1 VGRPILAADGFLAVP
16 EHDCQSQIEKI
27 NISSNKS
34 ATYAQAHS
42 HPNPG
47 FAGAHATVCRVNAR
61 SIRRAAERQTRK
73 AEGAQ
78 PRVAAN
84 PQTNSSDLSTGRAL
98 SEAQLAANRANAQLS
113 TGPRTETGKRL
124 SSVNAVKT
132 GLTGRTVLLPC
143 DDASLYLQHV
153 HRFVHDYKPKGA
165 RECELVQSLADTQW
179 RLNRIPGLEMALF
192 ARGRVKFA
200 EQFTEYDDQTASA
213 LIDAETLVVY
223 QRELRNL
230 HLQENRLRRQYEKDL
245 AELKQ
250 LQLQHM
256 FEPPSDAPAPAV
268 PASNGF
274 EFLKKV
280 EELGKRIDKLTPEE
294 MEAEID
300 ALETCFTNQNKVA

>member
-1 VGRPILAADGFLAVP
+1 VSKSRINFNLKFVRDS
-16 EHDCQSQIEKI
+16 QSQIAKI
-27 NISSNKS
+27 NISSIKS
-34 ATYAQAHS
+34 TTCAQIHS

-47 FAGAHATVCRVNAR
+47 FAGTHVIPCPVKPR
-61 SIRRAAERQTRK
+61 SIRRAA
-73 AEGAQ
+73 
-78 PRVAAN
+78 
-84 PQTNSSDLSTGRAL
+84 PQTSSPDLSTAHSV

-132 GLTGRTVLLPC
+132 GLTGRTVLLSS
-143 DDASLYLQHV
+143 DDAALYQQHV
-153 HRFVHDYKPKGA
+153 QRFVHDYKPDGA

-200 EQFTEYDDQTASA
+200 EQFAEYDDQTAIA
-213 LIDAETLVVY
+213 LIDAETLVVC

-230 HLQENRLRRQYEKDL
+230 HLQENRLRRQYERDL

-256 FEPPSDAPAPAV
+256 FDHPSGKPAPAV
-268 PASNGF
+268 PATNGF
-274 EFLKKV
+274 DFLKKV
-280 EELGKRIDKLTPEE
+280 EELGKEDQQTDSEE
-294 MEAEID
+294 R
-300 ALETCFTNQNKVA
+300 TSRPGGSQ

>member
-1 VGRPILAADGFLAVP
+1 MGVGQYPCVARLLYQKSRTDFNLRFVR
-16 EHDCQSQIEKI
+16 DCRSQIAKI
-27 NISSNKS
+27 NISSIKS
-34 ATYAQAHS
+34 ATCAQIHS
-42 HPNPG
+42 HPSPG
-47 FAGAHATVCRVNAR
+47 FAGTHVIPCPVKVR
-61 SIRRAAERQTRK
+61 SIRRAA
-73 AEGAQ
+73 
-78 PRVAAN
+78 N
-84 PQTNSSDLSTGRAL
+84 PQTSSPDLSTAHSL

-113 TGPRTETGKRL
+113 TGPRTEAGKRL

-132 GLTGRTVLLPC
+132 GLTGRTVLLPS
-143 DDASLYLQHV
+143 DDAALYQQLV
-153 HRFVHDYKPKGA
+153 HRFVQDYTPEGA
-165 RECELVQSLADTQW
+165 RESELVQSLADTQW

-256 FEPPSDAPAPAV
+256 FDRPSGKHAPAV
-268 PASNGF
+268 PAANGF
-274 EFLKKV
+274 EFSKRV
-280 EELGKRIDKLTPEE
+280 GELGKKIDQLTAEE
-294 MEAEID
+294 MKTEIEA
-300 ALETCFTNQNKVA
+300 L